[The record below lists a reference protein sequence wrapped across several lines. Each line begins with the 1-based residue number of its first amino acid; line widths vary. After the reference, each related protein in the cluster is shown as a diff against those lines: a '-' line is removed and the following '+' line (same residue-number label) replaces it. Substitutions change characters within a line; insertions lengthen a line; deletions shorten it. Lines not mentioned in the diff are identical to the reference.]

1 MRLAFAPKQAGFTLV
16 ELVIVI
22 IMLAILGVA
31 VSHYIGFGTLLYR
44 DVAARENILNSARFA
59 IERLNRE
66 VRASLPNS
74 QQTSNN
80 GHCLRFVPVVAS
92 SQYLELAVAPAAPSN
107 TVKAFSL
114 VQDSFDASHRLA
126 VYALNSEDIYG
137 ASSTT
142 LKAFSNYSPTGNSG
156 EFSFA
161 SPVRWPLPSPSQRL
175 YVVER
180 PVRYC
185 VLSNGNLQRD
195 VLSWA
200 SESPP
205 EQVLDTSLM
214 AEQIQLLPVSAANYQ
229 PPFAVSEATLSRN
242 GVVKLFL
249 NFSSDDGA
257 ESLVFHHAIH
267 IQNVP

>member
-1 MRLAFAPKQAGFTLV
+1 MRNFVIPKQGGFTLV

-22 IMLAILGVA
+22 IMLAILGIG
-31 VSHYIGFGTLLYR
+31 VSNYIGFGTLLYR
-44 DVAARENILNSARFA
+44 DVAAREKILNSARFA
-59 IERLNRE
+59 MERLNRE

-74 QQTSNN
+74 QQISNN
-80 GHCLRFVPVVAS
+80 GNCLRFVPVVAS
-92 SQYLELAVAPAAPSN
+92 SQYLALAVAPAAPSN
-107 TVKAFSL
+107 RVEVFAFENYSY
-114 VQDSFDASHRLA
+114 DARHRLA
-126 VYALNSEDIYG
+126 VYALNSDDIY
-137 ASSTT
+137 AVSSTT
-142 LKAFSNYSPTGNSG
+142 LKAFADYSKSGELG

-161 SPVRWPLPSPSQRL
+161 SPVRWPLASPSQRL

-185 VLSNGNLQRD
+185 VLSNGDLQRE
-195 VLSWA
+195 VLTWA

-205 EQVLDTSLM
+205 EQVIASSLM
-214 AEQIQLLPVSAANYQ
+214 AQNIQLLPVTAPNYQ

-249 NFSSDDGA
+249 NFSADDGA